1 MSDSYSC
8 ILFTFFRIVAKAGSV
23 TRAANELFISQPAVS
38 AHLKAVEK
46 RFGETLF
53 ERTPRGVSLTTIGR
67 EVLEQVNRLFA
78 LYNELP
84 GVVDAARGQ
93 IRGEVAVAA
102 SSTPGAYCIPVLL
115 KQFQEQY
122 REAKVNLLVGDTA
135 EVLQWLHDYRVPLGV
150 VGELHAEEDFHKF
163 KIGCDE
169 LSLVTSA
176 ENPIL
181 TIKNLKP
188 EDVRGQTLFIR
199 ERGSSTREATEKL
212 LGDLLQSFG
221 RIVEISNPEA
231 IKQSVI
237 AGLGV
242 AVLSSWSIELERKA
256 GLLSLIGDDGYRMC
270 RNFYLVKRQ
279 NRILTGSAAALWD
292 SLKECCAIHN

>member
-1 MSDSYSC
+1 MSESYS
-8 ILFTFFRIVAKAGSV
+8 LYPFQVFRVVAHAGSV

-38 AHLKAVEK
+38 AHLKAVEQ

-53 ERTPRGVSLTTIGR
+53 ERTPKGVRLTNVGR

-78 LYNELP
+78 LYEELP
-84 GVVDAARGQ
+84 QVVDAARGQ
-93 IRGEVAVAA
+93 IRGEVTVAA
-102 SSTPGAYCIPVLL
+102 SSTPGAYCVPALL
-115 KQFQEQY
+115 RQFQEKY
-122 REAKVNLLVGDTA
+122 PPAKVNLMVGDTA
-135 EVLQWLHDYRVPLGV
+135 EVLQWLHEYRVPLGV

-169 LSLVTSA
+169 LSLVASA
-176 ENPIL
+176 ENPIAKV
-181 TIKNLKP
+181 KNITAD
-188 EDVRGQTLFIR
+188 EIRGQTLFIR

-212 LGDLLQSFG
+212 LGDLLPSFG
-221 RIVEISNPEA
+221 RVVEIGNPEA

-242 AVLSSWSIELERKA
+242 AVLSSWSIELEQKA
-256 GLLSLIGDDGYRMC
+256 GLLLPIKDERFRMC

-279 NRILTGSAAALWD
+279 DRILTGSAAALWEC
-292 SLKECCAIHN
+292 LKECCKIDN